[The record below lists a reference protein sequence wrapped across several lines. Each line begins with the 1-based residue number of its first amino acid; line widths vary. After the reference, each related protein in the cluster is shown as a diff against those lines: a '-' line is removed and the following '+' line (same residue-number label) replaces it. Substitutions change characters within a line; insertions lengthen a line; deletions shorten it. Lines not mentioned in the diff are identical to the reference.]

1 MQEFDFVQDHVAA
14 TLRRLV
20 PALVSGAQSAELLAA
35 AARWFSTPG
44 GNVVFR
50 KSDPSTT
57 VFIVICGLVAVVTNG
72 PDGGE
77 RIISRLGPG
86 EVFGEM
92 GCITGQPRT
101 ATVRAVRSSEIL
113 EIDLNDVQRISAQDP
128 GILLWICRTLVNRL
142 ALAQD
147 GRSKTFQPSTFA
159 IITAGDGADEQQ
171 FAESFKEALTTY
183 GTSFLM
189 TSAAGRV
196 TTTEGLNRVEKEH
209 KYVVYL
215 TDKENPSW
223 TNRCIGQADMLLV
236 VARGGQ
242 PPQPLDK
249 TGIVIGPDIPIVL
262 ILEWALH
269 VQPHNSA
276 EWIRATGASRHYHVR
291 SVAHVRRVARLLT
304 GNGFG
309 LVLSGGGARG
319 LAHIGVGQA
328 LKENGIEID
337 VVMGTSIGALIGS
350 GIALEWDKEF
360 MHEKI
365 RQFVSLSPLWDVGI
379 PRTSILAGRNIR
391 RSLNRW
397 FGELRIEDMPT
408 PYACISTNLSAGVLA
423 VHKSGDLKTWV
434 TASAALP
441 GIFPPV
447 EVEGQLHVDGGV
459 LNNMPAD
466 KIREAGASFVLG
478 IDVGADAVPASDSPN
493 SLDTNLNLLE
503 LLVRVGS
510 IGDGALA
517 STRRKHCDVLIIPN
531 VRSVGLLN
539 FKAYEQAIEAGFS
552 ATVER
557 MAEISKAMPLP
568 PSPEAMA
575 GRFL

>member
-1 MQEFDFVQDHVAA
+1 MQASDFIQDHVAA
-14 TLRRLV
+14 TLRRLA
-20 PALVSGAQSAELLAA
+20 PTLVSGPESAELLAG
-35 AARWFSTPG
+35 AARWFSIPG

-50 KSDPSTT
+50 KSDPSNT
-57 VFIVICGLVAVVTNG
+57 VFLVISGLIAVVMNG

-101 ATVRAVRSSEIL
+101 ATVRAIRSSEVL
-113 EIDLNDVQRISAQDP
+113 EITLSDVQRISARDP
-128 GILLWICRTLVNRL
+128 GILLSICRTVVNRL

-147 GRSKTFQPSTFA
+147 GRSATFQPSTFA
-159 IITAGDGADEQQ
+159 IITAGDGGDEQQ
-171 FAESFKEALTTY
+171 FAESFKEALEKF
-183 GTSFLM
+183 GIAFLM
-189 TSAAGRV
+189 TPAAGQG
-196 TTTEGLNRVEKEH
+196 TTSDDLNRIEKAH

-215 TDKENPSW
+215 TDKNNPSW
-223 TNRCIGQADMLLV
+223 TNRCIGQADMVLV
-236 VARGGQ
+236 YARGGQ
-242 PPQPLDK
+242 LPQPLYK
-249 TGIVIGPDIPIVL
+249 TGIAIGPDIPIVL
-262 ILEWALH
+262 ILEWAPH
-269 VQPHNSA
+269 VQPHNTA

-291 SVAHVRRVARLLT
+291 SVANVRRVARLLT

-319 LAHIGVGQA
+319 LAHIGVGHA

-337 VVMGTSIGALIGS
+337 VVMGTSIGAIIGS
-350 GIALEWDKEF
+350 GIALEWDQEF

-365 RQFVSLSPLWDVGI
+365 RQFISLSPLWDVAI

-423 VHKSGDLKTWV
+423 VHKSGDLKTWI

-447 EVEGQLHVDGGV
+447 EVDGQLHVDGGV

-466 KIREAGASFVLG
+466 KIREAGAGFVLG
-478 IDVGADAVPASDSPN
+478 IDVGADAVPASNLPN
-493 SLDTNLNLLE
+493 SVETKLNLLE

-531 VRSVGLLN
+531 VSSVGLLN
-539 FKAYEQAIEAGFS
+539 FKAYKQAIEAGFS

-557 MAEISKAMPLP
+557 MAEISKAIPVP
-568 PSPEAMA
+568 PSPETMA
-575 GRFL
+575 DRLL